1 MGFWFFGNNYF
12 ISRNGKKHTMV
23 CDDNVEPPMF
33 ARAGAVR
40 WISKKVVMNGA
51 EIWAAFFK

>member
-1 MGFWFFGNNYF
+1 MESWSYLQ
-12 ISRNGKKHTMV
+12 HTMV
-23 CDDNVEPPMF
+23 CDDNVEPPTF

-51 EIWAAFFK
+51 EIWAAFVK